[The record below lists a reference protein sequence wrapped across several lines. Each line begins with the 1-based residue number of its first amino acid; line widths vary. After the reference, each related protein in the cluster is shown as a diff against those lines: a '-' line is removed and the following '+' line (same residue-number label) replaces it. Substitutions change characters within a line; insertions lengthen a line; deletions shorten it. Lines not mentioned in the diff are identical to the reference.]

1 MHKMFDINRTKI
13 KGGCQSERRVVIHNS
28 KSHLPLPI
36 QKLVHIAYYVCRLDT
51 MKLNMQ
57 NKPVLTNIGRSWWDS
72 SKVNIPTLAAVSPNL
87 EIGPCKSAG
96 PKPL

>member
-1 MHKMFDINRTKI
+1 MYI
-13 KGGCQSERRVVIHNS
+13 G
-28 KSHLPLPI
+28 
-36 QKLVHIAYYVCRLDT
+36 RLDT